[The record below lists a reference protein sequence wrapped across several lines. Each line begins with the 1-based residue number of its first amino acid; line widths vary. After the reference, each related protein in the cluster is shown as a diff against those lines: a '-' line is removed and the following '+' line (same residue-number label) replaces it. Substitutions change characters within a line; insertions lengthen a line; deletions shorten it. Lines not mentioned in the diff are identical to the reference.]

1 MMNIAIEL
9 VDSDIL
15 IKIMEID
22 DVFYSES
29 ITPFSWYDR
38 YHGNEAILLRNE
50 YSEIVGYL
58 MLVGVEEK
66 LYNAFFDKILVGDVC
81 INPQMFNHKSNFKY
95 LASIVISDK
104 YRNKGYGTKMLKYA
118 LDIQNKGIKIVAI
131 SVSDGGYNILKKE
144 MNYVDN
150 IDSKTKLF
158 DFSK

>member
-1 MMNIAIEL
+1 MNISKEH

-38 YHGNEAILLRNE
+38 YYGNDVILLRNE
-50 YSEIVGYL
+50 HSEIVGYL
-58 MLVGVEEK
+58 MLVGIEEK
-66 LYNAFFDKILVGDVC
+66 LYNAFYNKILIGDVS
-81 INPQMFNHKSNFKY
+81 INPKMFNYKSNFKY

-104 YRNKGYGTKMLKYA
+104 YRNKGYGTKLLKYA
-118 LDIQNKGIKIVAI
+118 LDIQNEGIKIVSI
-131 SVSDGGYNILKKE
+131 SVSDGGYNLLKKE

-150 IDSKTKLF
+150 IDSETKLF